1 MNLQDKIKHLSG
13 ARALIS
19 KRENWLQNRLYNYEG
34 GFCAIGAVQQQ
45 LSLTGLVDYH
55 PDNWGKLEVLTEEL
69 AISTDEIIEY
79 DTRRT
84 VVNYNNSRKHEEV
97 LALFD
102 NTISRLKRQ
111 ETVENLIRIG
121 NEPQLPCDVERSEE
135 PPLGTD
141 SKFELTV

>member
-1 MNLQDKIKHLSG
+1 MNTQDKIKHLSG

-19 KRENWLQNRLYNYEG
+19 KRENWLQNRLYNGDG
-34 GFCAIGAVQQQ
+34 GFCAIGAVKQQ
-45 LSLTGLVDYH
+45 LSLDYH
-55 PDNWGKLEVLTEEL
+55 YDNWVKLEVLTEEL

-79 DTRRT
+79 DARHT

-102 NTISRLKRQ
+102 TTISRLKRQ
-111 ETVENLIRIG
+111 EVIENLAKIG
-121 NEPQLPCDVERSEE
+121 NEPQHPCDVERSEG
-135 PPLGTD
+135 PAFDTD